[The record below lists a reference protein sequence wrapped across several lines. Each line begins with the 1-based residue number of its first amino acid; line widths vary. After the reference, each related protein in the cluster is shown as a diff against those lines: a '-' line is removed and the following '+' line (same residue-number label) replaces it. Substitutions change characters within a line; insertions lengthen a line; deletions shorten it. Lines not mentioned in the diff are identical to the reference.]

1 MKKLL
6 FLKIG
11 GGVITDKTKRYGL
24 LEDVLVQLA
33 REIADGYGQL
43 VDTDLIVGNG
53 AGSFAHYS
61 AHEYRTAEGFVDER
75 SRIGAG
81 WVRYDAVKLNQLVF
95 EELLRVGVP
104 AFSFAPSSLITVNNG
119 QAEHVCMEVI
129 EVAMEK
135 GIVPLVYGD
144 PVVDKTKGCG
154 IYSTEM
160 VFAEL
165 AKRLIN
171 KYDEVRVIH
180 ISSEDGVYKNS
191 KCKRQGARVD
201 EGEVVKLIT
210 NDNLGEVTSLVD
222 GSHGID
228 VTGGMLHKVQECL
241 ELAGLGIKSQIVSGL
256 VEGRVRAAMLGQK
269 VIGTRIE

>member
-33 REIADGYGQL
+33 REIADGYRQL
-43 VDTDLIVGNG
+43 KDTDLIIGNG

-75 SRIGAG
+75 SRIGLG
-81 WVRYDAVKLNQLVF
+81 WVRFDAVKLNQLVL

-104 AFSFAPSSLITVNNG
+104 AFSFAPSSLITVNDG
-119 QAEHVCMEVI
+119 KAEHVCMEVI
-129 EVAMEK
+129 ESAIEK

-144 PVVDKTKGCG
+144 PVIDKVKGCG

-165 AKRLIN
+165 AKRMVSR
-171 KYDEVRVIH
+171 YDAVKVIH

-201 EGEVVKLIT
+201 EDEVVELIT
-210 NDNLGEVTSLVD
+210 NDNFGKVTSLVD

-241 ELAGLGIKSQIVSGL
+241 ELATIGIKSQIVSGL
-256 VEGRVRAAMLGQK
+256 AEGRVKAAMLEK
-269 VIGTRIE
+269 SVLGTRIE